1 MTTEH
6 STEEPETG
14 PAWLARLTRASQLI
28 NLAGVSVAAVLVTM
42 MTGLILLEISL
53 RVFSLSTQITDVWVA
68 YAVAAVTFLSAP
80 WVLEQNSMLKVAIVV
95 QALPRKPRLVAEFF
109 GVTLTLGASI
119 FLIFYQYQTVV
130 KLIQRGTT
138 SADYI
143 PVPLWLPGIV
153 FLVGL
158 CMLSL
163 QLLVRL
169 LRLLVHRESSED
181 VLSL

>member
-80 WVLEQNSMLKVAIVV
+80 WVLEQNSMLKVAILV
-95 QALPRKPRLVAEFF
+95 QALPSQTASGRRILRRYTDAWCQHLSDFLSISDRCEADPARDNERGLHSGAALAAGNRLSCRPLHALASVARPLIASPR
-109 GVTLTLGASI
+109 S
-119 FLIFYQYQTVV
+119 
-130 KLIQRGTT
+130 
-138 SADYI
+138 S
-143 PVPLWLPGIV
+143 
-153 FLVGL
+153 
-158 CMLSL
+158 
-163 QLLVRL
+163 
-169 LRLLVHRESSED
+169 REQ
-181 VLSL
+181 